1 MTTIEITVKKSQV
14 MHEVAETTAY
24 VGAKM
29 PAQGENPTDYY
40 DRIFTTD
47 EDRQMLERFWV
58 EACNATD
65 SALSHGLIFSKPQTV
80 HHGGDLTNDYV
91 ATLMV
96 AVLWNDALTGAM
108 NRTLYSFFVNSILG
122 KWFIITNKEEA
133 AAYATQA
140 DGMLADVVRMT
151 YQRKRPMR

>member
-1 MTTIEITVKKSQV
+1 MTTIEITVSKSRV
-14 MHEVAETTAY
+14 MQEVAETTAY

-29 PAQGENPTDYY
+29 PVQGEAPIDYY

-58 EACNATD
+58 EACNAAD
-65 SALSHGLIFSKPQTV
+65 SALRHDLIFSKPQTV
-80 HHGGDLTNDYV
+80 HHGGDLNSDYE
-91 ATLMV
+91 ATLKV
-96 AVLWNDALTGAM
+96 AVMWQDALTGAM
-108 NRTLYSFFVNSILG
+108 NNTMYSFFVNSILG

-140 DGMLADVVRMT
+140 EGMLADVVRMT